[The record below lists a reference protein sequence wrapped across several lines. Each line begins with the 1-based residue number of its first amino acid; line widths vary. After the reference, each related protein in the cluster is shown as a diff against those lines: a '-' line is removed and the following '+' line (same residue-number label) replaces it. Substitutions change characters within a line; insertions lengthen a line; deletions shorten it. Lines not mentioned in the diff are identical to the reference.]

1 MDSPYIGDC
10 KTFKR
15 LLILRAGNQIV
26 VKAAK
31 KQTKKKNIKM
41 ETKIALE
48 TKTREL
54 GTFKPLRE

>member
-10 KTFKR
+10 KTFMQ

-31 KQTKKKNIKM
+31 KQTKKNIKM